1 MSDSNPVLIQPCLPS
16 SNVSTSAVPLILIH
30 DGGGTVFQY
39 YLLSPL
45 SRPVYGIANP
55 HFESGEPW
63 PGGLHEMAAHYAS
76 LIQAAIPSGQI
87 LLGGTFHPVLVALC
101 DVFA

>member
-1 MSDSNPVLIQPCLPS
+1 MSDSNPVLIQDYQSS
-16 SNVSTSAVPLILIH
+16 SNISTPAIPLILIH

-39 YLLSPL
+39 FLLSPL

-63 PGGLHEMAAHYAS
+63 SGGLPEMAAHYAN
-76 LIQAAIPSGQI
+76 LIQTAIPSGQI
-87 LLGGTFHPVLVALC
+87 LLGGTFIPTS
-101 DVFA
+101 